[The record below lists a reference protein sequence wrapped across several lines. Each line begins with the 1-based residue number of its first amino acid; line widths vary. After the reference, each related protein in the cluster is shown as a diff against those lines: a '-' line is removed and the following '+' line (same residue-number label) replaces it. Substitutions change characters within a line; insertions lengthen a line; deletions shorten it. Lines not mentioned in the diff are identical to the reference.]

1 MFSVLKTTRLP
12 KKGEEKKRKGR
23 KGSSVINWA
32 KKKNYES
39 KRVKTQIPV
48 GLPSLSPLLRKEK
61 LEFLSKPRRK
71 KHKKKKHKKNKI

>member
-32 KKKNYES
+32 KKKKNYES

-71 KHKKKKHKKNKI
+71 KHKKKKT